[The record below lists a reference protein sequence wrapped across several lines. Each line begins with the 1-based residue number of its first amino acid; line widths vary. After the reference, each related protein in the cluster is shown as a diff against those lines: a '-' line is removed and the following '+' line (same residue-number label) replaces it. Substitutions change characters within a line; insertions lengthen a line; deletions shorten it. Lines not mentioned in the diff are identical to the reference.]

1 MARPTTLKRLPHQQR
16 LGPQSMQVL
25 DAQVE
30 RAKHPAGTTYLPVD
44 EIDPSPEARN
54 SRQRYDEAAINE
66 LAASIQEHGVL
77 QPILVSP
84 KEDGRYDTIFGNRR
98 LLAARRAGL
107 AVIPAIVRPSP
118 SEHQKFVW
126 NLVENIQR
134 VDLSPKERVASILAL
149 AESGMG
155 VREIS
160 RGTGKDPGT
169 ISRWLRVANKP
180 AVVKALEE
188 GRLGLSHAQYLA
200 PINDPKRIDEL
211 LVQAPSLTPQD
222 FARLAQSVVSN
233 NTYCV
238 DDGRLVD
245 IEGKLAKI
253 RTITPIG
260 LQVLDRIIARALELR
275 SQAQTD
281 ALVRQQDRQSAGP
294 MGLEDRTRDPEVPT
308 LA

>member
-1 MARPTTLKRLPHQQR
+1 
-16 LGPQSMQVL
+16 MQEL

-30 RAKHPAGTTYLPVD
+30 RARHPAGTTYLAVD
-44 EIDPSPEARN
+44 SIDPSPETRN
-54 SRQRYDEAAINE
+54 SRQRYDSEAINE
-66 LAASIQEHGVL
+66 LAGSIQEHGVL
-77 QPILVSP
+77 QPILVAT
-84 KEDGRYDTIFGNRR
+84 KQDGRYDTIFGNRR

-107 AVIPAIVRPSP
+107 TVIPAMVRSNPR
-118 SEHQKFVW
+118 EHQKFVW

-134 VDLSPKERVASILAL
+134 VDLSPEERVASILAL

-160 RGTGKDPGT
+160 RSTGKAPST

-188 GRLGLSHAQYLA
+188 ERIGLSHAQYLA
-200 PINDPKRIDEL
+200 PITDPDQIDR
-211 LVQAPSLTPQD
+211 LVAVAPTVAPVD

-233 NTYCV
+233 NTYSV

-245 IEGKLAKI
+245 VEGKLAKV

-260 LQVLDRIIARALELR
+260 RHVLDRNIARALELR
-275 SQAQTD
+275 SQAETD
-281 ALVRQQDRQSAGP
+281 AEEP
-294 MGLEDRTRDPEVPT
+294 TRD
-308 LA
+308 